1 MAKIQT
7 STDITFLCPVPRGN
21 PHTQY
26 QYLCKEKND
35 IFVKSEKFT
44 RNVIPARHPGENRGG
59 IQKYQ
64 GVKKALDPGFH
75 RCDDSSRVSQK
86 MHPDQIWP

>member
-44 RNVIPARHPGENRGG
+44 RNVIPAKAG

-64 GVKKALDPGFH
+64 GVKKALDTGLR
-75 RCDDSSRVSQK
+75 RCDRILDFSPPPSRGRELDDFGNQ
-86 MHPDQIWP
+86 